1 MGDDSDDDEFN
12 ASLPPQVIEK
22 EREKVARRSLGAAR
36 TVSVVKRGVYK
47 KLTKDENTETF
58 DFPDDDNEYED
69 IDAMPTSSESPLIAT
84 KASSINTSQERVADG
99 SLPVQRGRG

>member
-36 TVSVVKRGVYK
+36 TVSVVKRGVYQK
-47 KLTKDENTETF
+47 PTEDKNTEIF

-69 IDAMPTSSESPLIAT
+69 MDVIPTVLNGCQVWVSCIRID
-84 KASSINTSQERVADG
+84 
-99 SLPVQRGRG
+99 